1 MGKCLSKD
9 SKIISVATTEEIFP
23 NSLQELNQRMISL
36 IFFLN
41 SLLIRS
47 RHRYEITLTV
57 QNRSDALFSK
67 VQEHQIE
74 SMLEQVRSNIVEL
87 ENLKLKS
94 SSIKSIQLIL
104 KSIENIENIENQ
116 IESPYF
122 KSLFVLDSKK
132 ADFSLQIPQNFPL
145 NAIISDIDARTE
157 LNLGEKGF
165 KRRKYFKNIRTE

>member
-47 RHRYEITLTV
+47 RHRYEITLTF

-104 KSIENIENIENQ
+104 KSIENIENQ

-132 ADFSLQIPQNFPL
+132 SDFSLQIPQNFPL

-165 KRRKYFKNIRTE
+165 KRRKYFKKIRTE